1 MVPFRISFKII
12 QMSSRSRQPMPPPPE
27 DEELEMDEDEEFEE
41 PVDLF
46 EALGSLMATEEG
58 ETIPV
63 ILNKIA
69 QSIDMNNKI
78 MIKVLATLNKMVPAQ
93 TNA

>member
-1 MVPFRISFKII
+1 
-12 QMSSRSRQPMPPPPE
+12 MSSRSRQPLPPHPE
-27 DEELEMDEDEEFEE
+27 DEEVDMDEDEDEEFEE
-41 PVDLF
+41 PLDLF

-78 MIKVLATLNKMVPAQ
+78 MIKVLATLNKMVPAP
-93 TNA
+93 TST